1 MLLKVKH
8 IGYVCRSIDDTMAE
22 WSAKFGAKEVR
33 PRKTFAEIG
42 QTSTLVEIGETRFE
56 LMEPYGDQPSTVSKF
71 LERSGEG
78 FHHLSWICD
87 DVNKTAEELDAAGV
101 KVLGAGNPVIFTHP
115 KTCSGFVFE
124 ITEEED

>member
-1 MLLKVKH
+1 MLKKVKH
-8 IGYVCRSIDDTMAE
+8 VGIAVKSIDATMAE
-22 WSAKFGAKEVR
+22 WSKKFGAVEVR

-42 QTSTLVEIGETRFE
+42 QTSTLIEIGETRFE
-56 LMEPYGDQPSTVSKF
+56 LMEPYGEQESTISKF

-78 FHHLSWICD
+78 FHHLSWLCD
-87 DVNKTAEELDAAGV
+87 DVNKTAQELSDAGV

-115 KTCSGFVFE
+115 KSTGGLVFE

>member
-56 LMEPYGDQPSTVSKF
+56 LMEPYGD
-71 LERSGEG
+71 
-78 FHHLSWICD
+78 
-87 DVNKTAEELDAAGV
+87 LDAAGV